1 MNHPNQHIK
10 KNRKKRINN
19 LFYILMI
26 MLFCES
32 CNLSSDQLLGDY
44 SRDNAYLNRSY
55 ASEIESLSLKRNNI
69 VEIKFKDT
77 LIFGRWD
84 EFDVQEFHY
93 IEILANNTFKQMTIY
108 NNDSVL
114 RLYFVGKA
122 TDFRGGFY
130 DSLSFIKMK

>member
-1 MNHPNQHIK
+1 
-10 KNRKKRINN
+10 
-19 LFYILMI
+19 MI

-84 EFDVQEFHY
+84 EFDFQEFHY

-122 TDFRGGFY
+122 TDFNGGFY